1 MRCREDMNELKVA
14 VRVGQAVDV
23 VSPEHSSRNFEVW
36 FGIVL
41 VLYIYNYIYIIY
53 IRIISYNYIYTY
65 IYVLDCFALFFDQGH
80 RHGRQAEAN
89 HWLPDQ
95 NNAGAAQFPGCD
107 FMIFYDC
114 SGHFLRVLQILH
126 MLESIV

>member
-23 VSPEHSSRNFEVW
+23 VSPEHSSRN
-36 FGIVL
+36 
-41 VLYIYNYIYIIY
+41 LYIYIYIH
-53 IRIISYNYIYTY
+53 TY

-95 NNAGAAQFPGCD
+95 NNAGAAQFPGCY
-107 FMIFYDC
+107 FMIFHDC

>member
-41 VLYIYNYIYIIY
+41 VYIYNLYI
-53 IRIISYNYIYTY
+53 
-65 IYVLDCFALFFDQGH
+65 
-80 RHGRQAEAN
+80 
-89 HWLPDQ
+89 
-95 NNAGAAQFPGCD
+95 
-107 FMIFYDC
+107 
-114 SGHFLRVLQILH
+114 
-126 MLESIV
+126 